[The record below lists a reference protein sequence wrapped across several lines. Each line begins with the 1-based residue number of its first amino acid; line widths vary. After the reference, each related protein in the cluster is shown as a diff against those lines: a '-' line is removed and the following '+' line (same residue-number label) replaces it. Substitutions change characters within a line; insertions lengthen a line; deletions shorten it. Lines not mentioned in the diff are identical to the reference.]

1 MITNDRVFPEKR
13 AERFSALVEHG
24 SITDQAILAAEEA
37 AFARG
42 VEPEDILIEEQG
54 VSRYALLQTLSEYY
68 GLVFIE
74 YDERLPVPPELLSD
88 LNGEPPPGSK
98 WFPVILDGD
107 TAVIAVNIFGDPAVF
122 EEVKTFVKAGG
133 YEFRVALGKDILWFI
148 QDFLN
153 EKPGHLI
160 GTERTGLAFWRNTLA
175 QWRTRLACYR
185 TDLAKGRTNL
195 SFLRWGLG
203 MTALANTLM
212 HTRAFGDIFY
222 FYWAIIAAGVSLSFF
237 GLFGYLKIRKP
248 RISPPGVQTLVEVTA
263 ATLNF
268 LEDYHFI
275 EGGPANT
282 PRKKTM
288 LGRLADFL
296 ASYSTILHPSPSYK
310 ERVHLARER
319 NVLAAQRTVAS
330 CYRTIAA
337 RARTGLSFF
346 RTGVAFSSLG
356 FGLLKYFGF
365 SHATSVFDAFIT
377 GIGLLMIFDGVLWYW
392 PVRNEQAET
401 PRCSVIEG

>member
-1 MITNDRVFPEKR
+1 MITNNKVFLDNR
-13 AERFSALVEHG
+13 AGRFSALVEHG
-24 SITDQAILAAEEA
+24 SITDQAVLAAEEA

-42 VEPEDILIEEQG
+42 LEPEDILIEEQG
-54 VSRYALLQTLSEYY
+54 VSRYALLQALSEYY

-88 LNGEPPPGSK
+88 LDREVLSK
-98 WFPVILDGD
+98 SRWFPVIQDGD
-107 TAVIAVNIFGDPAVF
+107 TAVIAVNNFGEPPIFD
-122 EEVKTFVKAGG
+122 EVKTFVKAGG
-133 YEFRVALGKDILWFI
+133 YEFRVALGKDVQWFI

-153 EKPGHLI
+153 EKPGFII

-185 TDLAKGRTNL
+185 TDLAKARTSL

-203 MTALANTLM
+203 MTALADTLM
-212 HTRAFGDIFY
+212 HTHKYSDVFY
-222 FYWAIIAAGVSLSFF
+222 FYWTLIMAGVSLSVM
-237 GLFGYLKIRKP
+237 GLVGYLKIRKP

-263 ATLNF
+263 ATLSF
-268 LEDYHFI
+268 LEDYHSI
-275 EGGPANT
+275 EGACKT
-282 PRKKTM
+282 ASQKKTM
-288 LGRLADFL
+288 LGRLGDFL
-296 ASYSTILHPSPSYK
+296 ECYATILQPSQSYK

-319 NVLAAQRTVAS
+319 NVLAAQRTVAA
-330 CYRTIAA
+330 CYRTIAS

-346 RTGVAFSSLG
+346 RTGVLLSSLG

-365 SHATSVFDAFIT
+365 SLSTVFDAFI
-377 GIGLLMIFDGVLWYW
+377 IVVGLLMIFDGVLWYW
-392 PVRNEQAET
+392 PVRSEQAET

>member
-1 MITNDRVFPEKR
+1 MITNNKVYLENK
-13 AERFSALVEHG
+13 AERFCGLVERG
-24 SITDQAILAAEEA
+24 SITNHALLAAEEA

-42 VEPEDILIEEQG
+42 LDPEDILTEEQG
-54 VSRYALLQTLSEYY
+54 VSHYALLQVLSEYY

-74 YDERLPVPPELLSD
+74 YDERLPIPPELLSG
-88 LNGEPPPGSK
+88 LKGEILRGSR

-107 TAVIAVNIFGDPAVF
+107 TAVIAVNNFGDPAVF
-122 EEVKTFVKAGG
+122 DKVKTLVKAGG
-133 YEFRVALGKDILWFI
+133 YEFRVTLGQDVRWFI
-148 QDFLN
+148 EDFLN
-153 EKPGHLI
+153 EKPGYLV

-203 MTALANTLM
+203 MTTLANTLM
-212 HTRAFGDIFY
+212 RTRTFGDIFY
-222 FYWAIIAAGVSLSFF
+222 FYWLIIAAGISLSFF

-275 EGGPANT
+275 EDGPVNM
-282 PRKKTM
+282 PKKKTM

-296 ASYSTILHPSPSYK
+296 ASYSTILQPSPSYK

-365 SHATSVFDAFIT
+365 SLATVFDAFI
-377 GIGLLMIFDGVLWYW
+377 IVVGLLMIFDGVLWYW

-401 PRCSVIEG
+401 PRCSVVEG

>member
-1 MITNDRVFPEKR
+1 MMTNDKVFLEKK
-13 AERFSALVEHG
+13 AERFSVLVERG
-24 SITDQAILAAEEA
+24 TITDQALLAAEEA

-42 VEPEDILIEEQG
+42 IEPEDILMHEQG
-54 VSRYALLQTLSEYY
+54 VSRYALLQALSEYY

-74 YDERLPVPPELLSD
+74 YDERLPVAPELLRG
-88 LNGEPPPGSK
+88 LNGEAPSERK
-98 WFPVILDGD
+98 WFPVILDGG
-107 TAVIAVNIFGDPAVF
+107 TAVVAVNSFGAPAVF
-122 EEVKTFVKAGG
+122 NEVKTLVKAGG
-133 YEFRVALGKDILWFI
+133 YEFRITLGQDVKWFI

-160 GTERTGLAFWRNTLA
+160 GTERTGLAFWRNTMA

-212 HTRAFGDIFY
+212 RTHAFGDIFY
-222 FYWAIIAAGVSLSFF
+222 FYWVMIAAGISLSFF
-237 GLFGYLKIRKP
+237 GLSGYLKVRKP
-248 RISPPGVQTLVEVTA
+248 RISPPGVQTLVEVTS

-275 EGGPANT
+275 EGGRRST
-282 PRKKTM
+282 PQKKTM
-288 LGRLADFL
+288 LGRLGDFL
-296 ASYSTILHPSPSYK
+296 EGYSTILHPSPSYK
-310 ERVHLARER
+310 ERIHLARER

-365 SHATSVFDAFIT
+365 SLSTVFDAFI
-377 GIGLLMIFDGVLWYW
+377 IVVGLLMIFDGILWYW

-401 PRCSVIEG
+401 PRCSAIEG

>member
-1 MITNDRVFPEKR
+1 MITNDGISLEKR

-24 SITDQAILAAEEA
+24 SVTNQAILAAEEA

-42 VEPEDILIEEQG
+42 VEPEDILVEEQG
-54 VSRYALLQTLSEYY
+54 VSRYALLQALSEYY
-68 GLVFIE
+68 GLVFVE
-74 YDERLPVPPELLSD
+74 YDERLPVPPELLQG
-88 LNGEPPPGSK
+88 LNVETLSVSR

-107 TAVIAVNIFGDPAVF
+107 TAVVAVNNFGETAVF
-122 EEVKTFVKAGG
+122 DEVKTFVKAGG
-133 YEFRVALGKDILWFI
+133 YEFRVALGKDVLWFI

-160 GTERTGLAFWRNTLA
+160 GTERTCLAFWRNTLA
-175 QWRTRLACYR
+175 KWRTRLACYR
-185 TDLAKGRTNL
+185 TDLAKARTNL

-212 HTRAFGDIFY
+212 RTHAFGGIFY
-222 FYWAIIAAGVSLSFF
+222 FYWGLIVAGVSLSFF

-275 EGGPANT
+275 EGGSRNT
-282 PRKKTM
+282 PQKKTM

-296 ASYSTILHPSPSYK
+296 EGYSTILHPSPSYK

-319 NVLAAQRTVAS
+319 NVLAGQRTVAS

-337 RARTGLSFF
+337 RARTGLSFL
-346 RTGVAFSSLG
+346 RTGVALSSLG

-365 SHATSVFDAFIT
+365 SLSTVFDALI
-377 GIGLLMIFDGVLWYW
+377 IVVGLLMIFDGILWYW